1 MLNMLPLGSQ
11 SALII
16 TCIFMV
22 LLRTNGVKDAYLPKK
37 IKAPAPPND
46 SRKPQPV
53 FSFQDVRDL

>member
-1 MLNMLPLGSQ
+1 MLNILPLGSQ

-37 IKAPAPPND
+37 IKAPAERLMTLENHN
-46 SRKPQPV
+46 
-53 FSFQDVRDL
+53 